1 MELSR
6 KGSLQSWVRNFA
18 TRLQASAEGADKTLA
33 TNGGFL
39 PDFCSGWIVFNVVVI
54 AEMLAIVVTL
64 VLPRDIIWPYPYPLQ
79 NLAAI
84 SLFVQWV
91 ALSGTGVLCL
101 THRYLNRLP
110 KIQALGMAYLLLLAT
125 TWLVTEATVW
135 LLWLA
140 GQTSSPRPQWATHLL
155 IVTVTISAFV
165 YALLLRYLVAKHEL
179 KQRTVSEERTRIQA
193 LLSRIRPH
201 FVFSSMNVIASLIRS
216 DPKKAES
223 AIEDM
228 ADLFRMML
236 NQNEMLVPLKN
247 ELDVAQKYLAIEALR
262 LDNRLTVDWD
272 VGKFPRKAAMPVL
285 TLQPLLEN
293 AIRHGV
299 EPAPAG
305 GVISVRLW
313 EHENSIYIRIMNPIP
328 RVRARRVEGDQSM
341 SLEDIRLRFYNHYGD
356 AARLD
361 YGSEGDHFVVTAVLP
376 IRGEKL

>member
-6 KGSLQSWVRNFA
+6 KGSLQSWLRNVA
-18 TRLQASAEGADKTLA
+18 TRLRMSAAGADNTVA
-33 TNGGFL
+33 ENGGFL
-39 PDFCSGWIVFNVVVI
+39 PDFCRGWIVFNVVVI

-64 VLPRDIIWPYPYPLQ
+64 VIPRYIVSPYLLQ
-79 NLAAI
+79 NLLLI
-84 SLFVQWV
+84 SIFVQWV
-91 ALSGTGVLCL
+91 ALSGTAVLCL

-110 KIQALGMAYLLLLAT
+110 KLQALGMAYLLLLTT

-135 LLWLA
+135 LLWFA
-140 GQTSSPRPQWATHLL
+140 GQTASPRPQWATHLL
-155 IVTVTISAFV
+155 IVTVTIGAFV

-201 FVFSSMNVIASLIRS
+201 FVFSSMNIIASLIRS

-247 ELDVAQKYLAIEALR
+247 ELDVAQKYLAIETLR

-305 GVISVRLW
+305 GIISVRLW
-313 EHENSIYIRIMNPIP
+313 EHENRIYIRIMNPIP

-341 SLEDIRLRFYNHYGD
+341 SLEDIRLRFYSHYGD

>member
-1 MELSR
+1 MELSS
-6 KGSLQSWVRNFA
+6 KGNLQSRLRKLA
-18 TRLQASAEGADKTLA
+18 TRLQASAEAADKTVA
-33 TNGGFL
+33 NNGGFL
-39 PDFCSGWIVFNVVVI
+39 PDFCRGWIVFNVVLI

-64 VLPRDIIWPYPYPLQ
+64 VLPRYVISPYMLQ
-79 NLAAI
+79 NLLLI
-84 SLFVQWV
+84 SIFVQWV

-110 KIQALGMAYLLLLAT
+110 KMQALGMAYLSLLAT

-135 LLWLA
+135 LLWFA
-140 GQTSSPRPQWATHLL
+140 GQTDSPRPQWATHLL
-155 IVTVTISAFV
+155 IVTVTIAAFV
-165 YALLLRYLVAKHEL
+165 YALLLRFLVAKHEL
-179 KQRTVSEERTRIQA
+179 RQRTVSEERTRIQA

-201 FVFSSMNVIASLIRS
+201 FVFSTMNVIASLIRS
-216 DPKKAES
+216 DPQKAES

-247 ELDVAQKYLAIEALR
+247 ELEVAQKYLALETLR
-262 LDNRLTVDWD
+262 LDNRLRVDWD
-272 VGKFPRKAAMPVL
+272 VGTFPRKAAMPVL

-313 EHENSIYIRIMNPIP
+313 EHENSIYIRIMNPVP

-341 SLEDIRLRFYNHYGD
+341 SLEDIRLRFHSHYGD
-356 AARLD
+356 AAHLD
-361 YGSEGDHFVVTAVLP
+361 YGSEGEHFVVTAVLP